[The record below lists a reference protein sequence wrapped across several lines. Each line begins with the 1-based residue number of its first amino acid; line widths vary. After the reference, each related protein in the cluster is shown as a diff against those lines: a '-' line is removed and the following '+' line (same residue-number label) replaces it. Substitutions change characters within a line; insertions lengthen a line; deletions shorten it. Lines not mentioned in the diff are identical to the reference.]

1 MTCFAAGMLQVVR
14 VKHFAVFLM
23 AGVVLSVTLNF
34 DSLCNIRAVNS
45 CRSVTQMYQFG
56 IALPPPPIHALKGN
70 FIYFPKQNPLVGGW
84 SNSAAHKVG
93 LPLWLHLHI
102 LQESSTTNEFI
113 SYFREPGRSTLPFPP
128 CQPQVWPKRGIQM
141 EFLKKPG
148 YSRVLRAWLNFSP
161 GLTFTTPHTAA
172 TAAAA
177 AVRFACQR
185 CGPLLPPSRLSF
197 AILHTDGWMERR
209 GVWEWLMRN
218 CEEEALSAPLP
229 APQHRAQFSR
239 TSLSAS

>member
-1 MTCFAAGMLQVVR
+1 MLQGVR

-23 AGVVLSVTLNF
+23 AGVVFSATLNF
-34 DSLCNIRAVNS
+34 DSLCNIRVVNS
-45 CRSVTQMYQFG
+45 CRSVTQMYRFG
-56 IALPPPPIHALKGN
+56 IALPPSPNSYIEGEFHLFSKT
-70 FIYFPKQNPLVGGW
+70 KSSCKGGW

-128 CQPQVWPKRGIQM
+128 CQPQVWPKRGIQI
-141 EFLKKPG
+141 ELIKPG

-172 TAAAA
+172 TTAA

-185 CGPLLPPSRLSF
+185 CGPLLPSSVYLSLF
-197 AILHTDGWMERR
+197 CTRMDGWMERR
-209 GVWEWLMRN
+209 GVWE
-218 CEEEALSAPLP
+218 
-229 APQHRAQFSR
+229 
-239 TSLSAS
+239 